1 MKKNKILFGLLL
13 ICGIFFST
21 AQEIPVKF
29 LSHKVKKKE
38 TIFGITR
45 KYNVTAE
52 QLNEYNPLLKK
63 VGLRKRMMLRIPV
76 YPKIVEKVTPPPQV
90 DQRTQSY
97 IVKSKETKWRIA
109 YNFQITIPQLEVL
122 NPKIKKGLKEG
133 QEIHVPR
140 IQIQTES
147 RTESLTVIQSET
159 QTETNMLDS
168 TWDSTYNYYKVLP
181 KEGYYRIEKKIGVTK
196 RVLDSLN
203 PKLPGEGLQVGMILR
218 VPGDARGEL
227 KIQDDLLVERLSL
240 LDSIKEAKEIEL
252 AILLP
257 FKAKEIEYDSIED
270 MKRLLQSRNLHT
282 LSADFYSGVLLAA
295 DTLSHYGISV
305 KLNVFDT
312 QNSIAKVNEIV
323 NTHDFSKTD
332 AIVGPL
338 IPSNFDYLSTKLQV
352 RKIPK
357 VAPLS
362 TNSVALREA
371 VYQSVTSKK
380 FLRKRMYEY
389 LDNTLNRED
398 NIVLVV
404 DSLNRSVEKELLE
417 LFPKA
422 TVLRP
427 EKSNYLLPDLVDSL
441 LVDSLPNKVILESQ
455 AFSLISSASSQMSAQ
470 QSALRSVQL
479 FTTYRSNVYENT
491 NLSLKQF
498 GDLKFT
504 YTTDR
509 LPLKL
514 GEYNSFQNHYISL
527 FGKPPNRTAIR
538 AYDLTM
544 DLILRKAYSGNLKS
558 TEKIGE
564 TDYQE
569 HRFLYSK
576 QNKSFQNT
584 GYFLL
589 QHNDYEIVELKK

>member
-159 QTETNMLDS
+159 QTETNTLDS

-203 PKLPGEGLQVGMILR
+203 PKLPEEGLQVGMILR

-257 FKAKEIEYDSIED
+257 FKSKEIEYDSIED

-558 TEKIGE
+558 IEKIGE